1 MTLPRTFFHVA
12 LAAVLAI
19 GLTGCGGDDGATV
32 RQIEGEGATGAGTGA
47 GGTGTGGTGTG
58 AGGTGSGTHAGCQP
72 VGDPGT
78 AQSQVQ
84 VALAEWSV
92 SPAPA
97 QVAAGRIAFLA
108 RNTGQQ
114 PHELVIV
121 RAPRADDLP
130 VAPNGAV
137 DENRLPDGALIGEI
151 SPFPPGQNCAG
162 VFTLQPG
169 SYVLLCNIVTTRNG
183 RPVAHFAMGMAA
195 PFTVT

>member
-12 LAAVLAI
+12 VAAVLAI

-32 RQIEGEGATGAGTGA
+32 RQIEGEGSTGTGA
-47 GGTGTGGTGTG
+47 GGTGTG
-58 AGGTGSGTHAGCQP
+58 AGSGTGSGIHPACQP
-72 VGDPGT
+72 VGDPRT

-84 VALAEWSV
+84 VTLAEWSV

-97 QVAAGRIAFLA
+97 QVAAGRVAFLA
-108 RNTGQQ
+108 RNAGQQ

-121 RAPRADDLP
+121 RAPRADELP
-130 VAPNGAV
+130 VTPNGAV
-137 DENRLPDGALIGEI
+137 DEDRLPDGALIGEI
-151 SPFPPGQNCAG
+151 SPFPPGQTCTG

-169 SYVLLCNIVTTRNG
+169 SYVLLCNIVTNRNG
-183 RPVAHFAMGMAA
+183 RPEAHFAMGMSV

>member
-1 MTLPRTFFHVA
+1 MTMPRTFFHVA
-12 LAAVLAI
+12 VAAVLAI

-32 RQIEGEGATGAGTGA
+32 RQIEGEGATGTGTGA
-47 GGTGTGGTGTG
+47 GGTGTGAGSGAGTGTHV
-58 AGGTGSGTHAGCQP
+58 ACQP

-84 VALAEWSV
+84 VALAEWSIA
-92 SPAPA
+92 PAPA
-97 QVAAGRIAFLA
+97 QVAAGRVAFLA

-137 DENRLPDGALIGEI
+137 DENRLPADALIGEI
-151 SPFPPGQNCAG
+151 SPFPPGQTCTG

-169 SYVLLCNIVTTRNG
+169 SYVLLCNIVTNRNG
-183 RPVAHFAMGMAA
+183 RPEAHFAMGMSV